1 MSLIFQAS
9 ARVAA
14 APAGAKLVARHAE
27 LQQVLDQ
34 WADVLAATA
43 DRGDPIRP
51 AKTLLRVFIADERL
65 PHARAEERTLYRA
78 AQRDP
83 GAAPLVQALIC
94 EHRELA
100 SQAERLAA
108 QVQPAAVV
116 ATAEAIST
124 LFASHVAK
132 ENGLLLPALERSGA
146 DVPRLIASEDRLAGL
161 SSVA

>member
-1 MSLIFQAS
+1 
-9 ARVAA
+9 
-14 APAGAKLVARHAE
+14 VARHAE

-34 WADVLAATA
+34 WADVLAAAA

-51 AKTLLRVFIADERL
+51 AKTLLRAFIADEIL

-83 GAAPLVQALIC
+83 GAALLVQALIR
-94 EHRELA
+94 EHRDLA
-100 SQAERLAA
+100 SRAERLAA
-108 QVQPAAVV
+108 QVQPAAVA

-132 ENGLLLPALERSGA
+132 ENDLLLPALERSGA
-146 DVPRLIASEDRLAGL
+146 DVPRLIAREDRLAGL
-161 SSVA
+161 GSAA